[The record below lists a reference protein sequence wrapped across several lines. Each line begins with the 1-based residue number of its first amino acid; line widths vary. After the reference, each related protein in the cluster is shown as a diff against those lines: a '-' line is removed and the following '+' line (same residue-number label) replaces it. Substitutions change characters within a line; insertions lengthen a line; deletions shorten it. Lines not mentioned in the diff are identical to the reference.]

1 MSFFFLPPP
10 HLFMYVV
17 ESSTEALLLSVG
29 FGSSG
34 SCPVLCGGSEL
45 SPLCRAPRCKG
56 TGLTRLRAVFSHL
69 FVLGMRRNSFSERT
83 VIQSCTGSGGVT
95 VPEVSWSCGDV
106 ALRDVVMG
114 MVGWAAVGLGILV
127 VFSDPL
133 DSYEMILLS
142 FSFPITGMRVGA
154 ALPVPHC
161 SPLPSINLHCGNE
174 SSHAFNTKCRS
185 ICLLLCFFK
194 YSFLLLKA
202 NIEMEDLKS
211 DVEK

>member
-83 VIQSCTGSGGVT
+83 VIQSCTGSGGGARSLVSSSQKELKPRAGRAACFSPSPRGQPL
-95 VPEVSWSCGDV
+95 VRRPEPHRPLIPKDRATRRSTANIPCGFRAPPASCQGS
-106 ALRDVVMG
+106 ACCPPR
-114 MVGWAAVGLGILV
+114 A
-127 VFSDPL
+127 
-133 DSYEMILLS
+133 
-142 FSFPITGMRVGA
+142 
-154 ALPVPHC
+154 PH
-161 SPLPSINLHCGNE
+161 SPLHTNAPLTAAPPVSAVSVHRR
-174 SSHAFNTKCRS
+174 RS
-185 ICLLLCFFK
+185 GPPP
-194 YSFLLLKA
+194 
-202 NIEMEDLKS
+202 
-211 DVEK
+211 